1 MTTSASALKTLTR
14 ALPAAALF
22 AAGLA
27 LSGCAGMSDSVSPA
41 FADPAKYE
49 LWDCKQLAPER
60 KRLADRTAK
69 LQALMAKARTGTA
82 GPLVAEIAYR
92 NEYLE
97 VRGQAHYAEQAWR
110 ANKCQDTAPAPGGR
124 ASSRSRSRREV
135 VSTGR
140 ETAAQSAYS
149 SANVHWRRASGCGSH
164 PVS

>member
-1 MTTSASALKTLTR
+1 MTTAVSALKILTR

-110 ANKCQDTAPAPGGR
+110 ANKCQDTAPAPGTPAAAATRARPAPMSKAGR
-124 ASSRSRSRREV
+124 AI
-135 VSTGR
+135 
-140 ETAAQSAYS
+140 Y
-149 SANVHWRRASGCGSH
+149 
-164 PVS
+164 

>member
-1 MTTSASALKTLTR
+1 MTSSASALKILMRT
-14 ALPAAALF
+14 LPAAALF
-22 AAGLA
+22 AAGLG
-27 LSGCAGMSDSVSPA
+27 LSGCAGMSDDVSPA

-60 KRLADRTAK
+60 KRLADQTAK

-110 ANKCQDTAPAPGGR
+110 TNRCQDAAVAPATPATTAVPAKPVPRSKSGR
-124 ASSRSRSRREV
+124 AI
-135 VSTGR
+135 
-140 ETAAQSAYS
+140 Y
-149 SANVHWRRASGCGSH
+149 
-164 PVS
+164 

>member
-1 MTTSASALKTLTR
+1 MTTSASALKILTR

-60 KRLADRTAK
+60 KRLADRAAK

-92 NEYLE
+92 DEYLE
-97 VRGQAHYAEQAWR
+97 VRGKAHYAEQAWR
-110 ANKCQDTAPAPGGR
+110 ANKCRDTAPAPGTPAAAAAPARPVPMSKAGR
-124 ASSRSRSRREV
+124 AI
-135 VSTGR
+135 
-140 ETAAQSAYS
+140 Y
-149 SANVHWRRASGCGSH
+149 
-164 PVS
+164 